1 MKFLVL
7 QQLAIEP
14 PALIDEIIRSEGHAL
29 QIINL
34 ELDPQAI
41 KSGRNMDVPSQSK
54 SEWDGLIIMGGP
66 QSANDVHSTAISTC
80 LGLIADAIKHDVPM
94 LGICLGA
101 QLMAK
106 AAGGIIQASPVRELG
121 WHPVFPTASA
131 PDDALFRALPDE
143 GLKVFQWH
151 GESFTLPQSGALL
164 ASHPDVPHQA
174 FRLGKAQYGL
184 QFHVEVNEAIIQTWI
199 ETGENERLYLGKAG
213 IAGIHKQTGEYL
225 QAMQAFCRVMIL
237 NWLQMISRPSI

>member
-54 SEWDGLIIMGGP
+54 SEWDGLITMGGP

-174 FRLGKAQYGL
+174 FRLGKGQYGL
-184 QFHVEVNEAIIQTWI
+184 QFHIEVDKEVIERWI
-199 ETGENERLYLGKAG
+199 EAGESERDYLGANG
-213 IAGIHKQTGEYL
+213 LSRLRLQSDVYL
-225 QAMQAFCRVMIL
+225 LPMQSFCREMIQV
-237 NWLQMISRPSI
+237 WLREAASMKS